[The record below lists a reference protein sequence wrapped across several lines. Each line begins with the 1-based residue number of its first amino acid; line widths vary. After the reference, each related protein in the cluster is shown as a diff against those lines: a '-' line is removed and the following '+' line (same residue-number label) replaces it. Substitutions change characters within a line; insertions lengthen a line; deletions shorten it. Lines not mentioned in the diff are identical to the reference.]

1 MAEDGGA
8 WFAGPGLEE
17 LDDLMLPGH
26 DQGKPVRP
34 RKASDLFSDLNQ
46 WLLKVLLA
54 SELPVHLLNAPR
66 ASYRHGSALAE
77 AAPFLVM
84 GASRFLRRMREEG
97 FLENFAQAFRVVR
110 CGELFRRWQSAAL
123 RTSPELRMACLIPA
137 PGSRQLQKV
146 AVGMGD
152 CIGVFAAADLLK
164 LGHVGGVPPH
174 LYVRHLLPTSP
185 DASWAGLAPVSPGE
199 PAQIILKQ
207 PAAPESLFRA
217 AMRVDNVLVSDALQI
232 WLDASVQPSRG
243 AWRHRLVFVGGWA
256 QRLFRLHPRAR
267 ALEYEPLA
275 TLDTDVA
282 FGRQAQLE
290 GSPPLAP
297 AQT

>member
-1 MAEDGGA
+1 
-8 WFAGPGLEE
+8 
-17 LDDLMLPGH
+17 MLPGH

-77 AAPFLVM
+77 AARVSVM